1 MSLNLA
7 TQYQTNSDSFPTPK
21 KEAIKELFM
30 RLKKAH
36 QFYKLYGSDPKKHE
50 EILTKSEPLISELE
64 SLGVHRSFSEAL
76 LFFGKEF
83 GAGEGKGKDEDII
96 SRAEEIFGAK
106 ARPMT
111 PEELKIHEQVPKDAL
126 IYTFKDGKPEVLAY
140 GREG

>member
-1 MSLNLA
+1 MA
-7 TQYQTNSDSFPTPK
+7 TQYQTNFDNFPTPK
-21 KEAIKELFM
+21 KEAVRKLFM

-50 EILTKSEPLISELE
+50 EILTKSEPLINELE

-76 LFFGKEF
+76 LFFGKELEAE
-83 GAGEGKGKDEDII
+83 GGKGKDEDII

-111 PEELKIHEQVPKDAL
+111 PEELKMHEQVPKDIL
-126 IYTFKDGKPEVLAY
+126 VYTVKNGKPEVLV
-140 GREG
+140 